1 VVEIR
6 TARRSNGI
14 LLGGIILCVA
24 IVLAL
29 SRMFAS
35 SPDMIGDLSC
45 GPSESSES
53 ASHREPVTTPQSVVG
68 SSAPKE
74 STTPAAPIEDASERR
89 PTNPSAMIDGLIV
102 DARTREPIPF
112 LDVKLVSTPVEDPV
126 RTDKDGAFHSTRALP
141 LAHLSAVVSDGGRM
155 LKTFVRA
162 EDMRTDMRWTIELAI
177 GPTYP
182 LVIDSFG
189 ALDPS
194 QWTAR
199 VIETTRNFEDA
210 GEIDVDEHH
219 VSMRAPLADA
229 ADHAWQWLALRTEPI
244 LVGDVPW
251 IRYPSMEHQP
261 DKRYRMRIQV
271 RSDAVG
277 QTGLARIRATIGVQE
292 PVIVDGLREIGVLA
306 GRLVDANDAPV
317 NGGTLMLLP
326 RDPVGEGDH
335 TPQWDVVQANRKG
348 EFRCELAALG
358 HRDLLVFAPRLPVV
372 EMPVVVTRGITTLA
386 EPVRLPRSAPA
397 GMVDQPTLEDSRAR
411 GRRGERREMLVAHV
425 RLPQA
430 GRFARDWVQALPAT
444 LVRSHNASL
453 DPSALPD
460 APLDLEWID
469 LLDSRGYSKPDVV
482 PMHMS
487 VAAPVARI
495 EVGSKGARQ
504 SRSLHVATGEDPDHD
519 IDGLPQHVDNTYLC
533 FEPGGALVGE
543 EHAVELQRW
552 ELLPGTALRWSCWRW
567 GSAPVFGDESAFQLE
582 KGNDRRVRR
591 ITPLTA
597 RVDFAA
603 GWGAVL
609 WCRASEGASPPDLQ
623 RLKGLG
629 YVSEDSDSVVPPL
642 HKVLAAP
649 PLPDV
654 RVLADGV
661 FAGKS
666 DAEGVIRIALA
677 RQPLR
682 LVLVADRWH
691 MTRLERVPGAGVAQ
705 RYVVWMDRDE

>member
-1 VVEIR
+1 VAHIQ

-14 LLGGIILCVA
+14 LLGGIVVCVVV
-24 IVLAL
+24 VLAL

-35 SPDMIGDLSC
+35 SPDAVGDLSC
-45 GPSESSES
+45 GPASEHGDGGSL
-53 ASHREPVTTPQSVVG
+53 REAVKSPASVVG
-68 SSAPKE
+68 ASAPKE
-74 STTPAAPIEDASERR
+74 TAAPALPVESERR
-89 PTNPSAMIDGLIV
+89 PTNPSAMIDGVIV
-102 DARTREPIPF
+102 DERTREPIPF
-112 LDVKLVSTPVEDPV
+112 LDVKLVATPIEDAV
-126 RTDKDGAFHSTRALP
+126 RTDRDGAFHSTRALP
-141 LAHLSAVVSDGGRM
+141 LAHLSAVVADGGRM
-155 LKTFVRA
+155 LKTFVRD
-162 EDMRTDMRWTIELAI
+162 ENMRTDVPWTIELEI

-182 LVIDSFG
+182 LVIDSLG

-199 VIETTRNFEDA
+199 VIETTRNFGDA
-210 GEIDVDEHH
+210 GEIDVDEHRL
-219 VSMRAPLADA
+219 SMHAPLPDA
-229 ADHAWQWLALRTEPI
+229 ADHAWRWLALRTEPI

-251 IRYPSMEHQP
+251 IRYPSVEHEP

-271 RSDAVG
+271 KSDVVG

-292 PVIVDGLREIGVLA
+292 PVIVDGLREVGVLE

-326 RDPVGEGDH
+326 RDPIGEGDH
-335 TPQWDVVQANRKG
+335 TPQWDVVQTHGKG
-348 EFRCELAALG
+348 EFRFELAALG
-358 HRDLLVFAPRLPVV
+358 HHDLLAFAPRLPVV
-372 EMPVVVTRGITTLA
+372 EMPVVVARGITTLG

-397 GMVDQPTLEDSRAR
+397 GMVDQPTLDDSHAR
-411 GRRGERREMLVAHV
+411 GKRGERRETLVVHV

-444 LVRSHNASL
+444 LVRSQNASL

-460 APLDLEWID
+460 APLDLEWIV
-469 LLDSRGYSKPDVV
+469 LLDSRGYSKPDIL
-482 PMHMS
+482 PMHVS

-495 EVGSKGARQ
+495 EIGQSSWRQ
-504 SRSLHVATGEDPDHD
+504 PRPLHVEVRGDPENSPEVE
-519 IDGLPQHVDNTYLC
+519 LS
-533 FEPGGALVGE
+533 FEPGGAIV
-543 EHAVELQRW
+543 AAPYAMKVPSW
-552 ELLPGTALRWSCWRW
+552 EVVPGTPLRWTAWRN
-567 GSAPVFGDESAFQLE
+567 GFAPVFGDQNAFELTKDKRE
-582 KGNDRRVRR
+582 RRS
-591 ITPLTA
+591 TPLTA
-597 RVDFAA
+597 RVDFAP

-609 WCRASEGASPPDLQ
+609 WCRAGEGASPADLQ

-629 YVSEDSDSVVPPL
+629 YVSDESDRIPPM

-654 RVLADGV
+654 RVLADGA

-666 DAEGVIRIALA
+666 DSEGVIRIALA

-691 MTRLERVPGAGVAQ
+691 MTRLDRVQGAGVAQ

>member
-1 VVEIR
+1 MAHIQ

-14 LLGGIILCVA
+14 LLAGIVACVVV
-24 IVLAL
+24 VLAL

-35 SPDMIGDLSC
+35 SPDAVGDLSC
-45 GPSESSES
+45 GPASEAADGGSQREAVKSP
-53 ASHREPVTTPQSVVG
+53 ASVAG
-68 SSAPKE
+68 ASAPKE
-74 STTPAAPIEDASERR
+74 SAAPALPVEGERR

-102 DARTREPIPF
+102 DERTREPIPF
-112 LDVKLVSTPVEDPV
+112 LDVKLVATPIEDAV
-126 RTDKDGAFHSTRALP
+126 RTAADGTFHSTQALP
-141 LAHLSAVVSDGGRM
+141 LAHLLAVVADGGRM
-155 LKTFVRA
+155 LKTFVRD
-162 EDMRTDMRWTIELAI
+162 ENMRTDVLWEIELAI

-182 LVIDSFG
+182 LVIDSLG

-199 VIETTRNFEDA
+199 VIETTRNFADA

-219 VSMRAPLADA
+219 LATHAPLPDA

-251 IRYPSMEHQP
+251 VRYPSVEHEP

-271 RSDAVG
+271 KSDVVG
-277 QTGLARIRATIGVQE
+277 QTGLAYIRATIGVQE
-292 PVIVDGLREIGVLA
+292 PVIVDGLREVGVLE
-306 GRLVDANDAPV
+306 GRLVDANDMPV
-317 NGGTLMLLP
+317 NDGTLMLLP
-326 RDPVGEGDH
+326 RDPLGEGDH
-335 TPQWDVVQANRKG
+335 TPQWDVVQTNRKG
-348 EFRCELAALG
+348 EFRFEQAALG
-358 HRDLLVFAPRLPVV
+358 HRDLLAFAPRLPVV
-372 EMPVVVTRGITTLA
+372 EMPAVVTRGITTLG
-386 EPVRLPRSAPA
+386 EPVRLPRSAPSVVDDPSLIVS
-397 GMVDQPTLEDSRAR
+397 VDQMRADALSPREKVRRAR
-411 GRRGERREMLVAHV
+411 ESLYVHV

-430 GRFARDWVQALPAT
+430 GRYARDWVQALPET
-444 LVRSHNASL
+444 LVRSHTASL

-460 APLDLEWID
+460 APLELEWID
-469 LLDSRGYSKPDVV
+469 LPDSRGYPKPDVV

-495 EVGSKGARQ
+495 DFGQSSWRQ
-504 SRSLHVATGEDPDHD
+504 PRPLHVEVRGDPENSPEVE
-519 IDGLPQHVDNTYLC
+519 LS
-533 FEPGGALVGE
+533 FEPGGAIV
-543 EHAVELQRW
+543 AAPYAMKIPSW
-552 ELLPGTALRWSCWRW
+552 EVVPGTPLRWTAWRN
-567 GSAPVFGDESAFQLE
+567 GFAPVFGDQNAFELTKDKRE
-582 KGNDRRVRR
+582 RRS
-591 ITPLTA
+591 TPLTA
-597 RVDFAA
+597 RVDFAP

-609 WCRASEGASPPDLQ
+609 WCRAGEGASPPDLQ

-629 YVSEDSDSVVPPL
+629 YASDESDRISPL

-666 DAEGVIRIALA
+666 DSEGVIRIALA

-691 MTRLERVPGAGVAQ
+691 MTRLDRVQGAGVAQ